1 MKLTN
6 IVLIATAA
14 AVAAVLVNEM
24 MRGANKTAPAAA
36 AHSSVQPSAAKANV
50 AGITSTN
57 VYLENGVQIIEIR
70 AKGGYSPLQTTAKAY
85 LPTMLRMV
93 TDDTFDCSSSVMI
106 PNLRLRKRLPLS
118 GSTDIQLPT
127 IPEDTEL
134 TVYCGMGM
142 YSFNLDFVG

>member
-1 MKLTN
+1 MKSRN
-6 IVLIATAA
+6 IALVVATAGVVAVIGNSLVQRNYA
-14 AVAAVLVNEM
+14 A
-24 MRGANKTAPAAA
+24 APALAVKNTNQPAA
-36 AHSSVQPSAAKANV
+36 IRASV
-50 AGITSTN
+50 AGISSTN
-57 VYLENGVQIIEIR
+57 VYLEDGVQIIEIR
-70 AKGGYSPLQTTAKAY
+70 AKGGYSPLLTTAKAY

-93 TDDTFDCSSSVMI
+93 TDDTFDCSSSVII
-106 PNLRLRKRLPLS
+106 PNLRVRKRLPLS